1 MGYRLIIET
10 LLNILADRW
19 VNTLFALLAMIMNA
33 GMDSLKHSY
42 TTSFAKNWK
51 EQFWNPALSWTNKYT
66 TKLPD
71 ALTDGWH
78 LLKMLMLGFIMIAM
92 SYGVT
97 LELYYDIFLFI
108 IYAVVWNVPFNFIY
122 YKLRG
127 KEEQGDV

>member
-1 MGYRLIIET
+1 MIDI
-10 LLNILADRW
+10 LLSISTERW
-19 VNTLFALLAMIMNA
+19 VNALFVLLACLCNA

-42 TTSFAKNWK
+42 ETSFAKNWS
-51 EQFWNPALSWTNKYT
+51 EQYWNPAISWLNKYG

-78 LLKMLMLGFIMIAM
+78 LLKMLMLGFMMIAM

-97 LELYYDIFLFI
+97 PEWYYDLFLFI
-108 IYAVVWNVPFNFIY
+108 VYAIVWNVPFPYMY

-127 KEEQGDV
+127 KESQPDV